1 MWLAAAL
8 LALPAAAPAADVS
21 VIGVFPGKG
30 AVLVIDGGA
39 PQSLRLGQKSGGL
52 ILISVDKSGAVLDD
66 AGQRRTVAL
75 GQHVTSGAARAMVM
89 ADGQGQFTADAPV
102 NGNSVRFLIDT
113 GASQVV
119 LPSADA
125 RRLGVDFSKAAKS
138 VAQTANGSAPVY
150 LVKLDTVKV
159 GEIELHN
166 VDAIIVD
173 SSRLSQALLGMSFLN
188 RVEMRREGDSMLLV
202 RRF

>member
-1 MWLAAAL
+1 MR
-8 LALPAAAPAADVS
+8 APTTP
-21 VIGVFPGKG
+21 IGT
-30 AVLVIDGGA
+30 IRGG
-39 PQSLRLGQKSGGL
+39 S
-52 ILISVDKSGAVLDD
+52 
-66 AGQRRTVAL
+66 TV
-75 GQHVTSGAARAMVM
+75 GPTS
-89 ADGQGQFTADAPV
+89 P
-102 NGNSVRFLIDT
+102 L
-113 GASQVV
+113 

-173 SSRLSQALLGMSFLN
+173 SARLSQALLGMSFLN